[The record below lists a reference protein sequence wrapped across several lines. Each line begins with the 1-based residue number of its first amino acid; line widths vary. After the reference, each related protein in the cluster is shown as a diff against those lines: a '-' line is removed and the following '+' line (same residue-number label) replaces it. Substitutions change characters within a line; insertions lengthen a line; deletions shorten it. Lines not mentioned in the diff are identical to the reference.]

1 MTGMHTPEKYTSQSE
16 AKKALDCGLAW
27 FAEWWLGYR
36 SGEESMPQR
45 VGSLGHAYIA
55 EHVTALHE
63 QRTPS
68 YTEALLAECKKR
80 RYIQDNAD
88 GPITYDDR
96 LHADI
101 DAAADGAQVLLDSGV
116 FQPHHVTIHRGAPM
130 IEQRLQVP
138 WRHLWAIAG
147 LDTFKFPSAFHR
159 HRAGME
165 GTPDIVHEPDASTL
179 FCDDYKFRQKPDLG
193 GTVDN
198 PDPLVPD
205 LQGAFYKLLMRGAGI
220 GHGKEVIFRQ
230 LNVYAGR
237 WLSVDDLLAEGSP
250 YITEH
255 GLPSVDLKTLG
266 ALIRPE
272 DYETA
277 WRALVER
284 RRVASLSAL
293 TSTGRKKSVRMA
305 SEAET
310 YTFGKFRDT
319 LQRWPLVQ
327 VIPMRLDHSVCLD
340 VVRDMLAT
348 VSALIVQADA
358 GQVPG
363 RHLRSYATSPCL
375 RPHGCSIQAPCRAA
389 IGTGNVQATL
399 TEMASDGRLHLRAT
413 PGSIGDHPRCEPN
426 NGRNN
431 FLATSTPA

>member
-1 MTGMHTPEKYTSQSE
+1 MSGMHTHEKFTSQSE
-16 AKKALDCGLAW
+16 AKRAQDCGLAW
-27 FAEWWLGYR
+27 FAEWWLNYR
-36 SGEESMPQR
+36 QSGDESMPQR

-55 EHVTALHE
+55 EHVIAQHE
-63 QRTPS
+63 KRPPTYP
-68 YTEALLAECKKR
+68 EARRAECKKR
-80 RYIQDNAD
+80 RYVADDAD
-88 GPITYDDR
+88 GFGYSDALSAD
-96 LHADI
+96 LHA
-101 DAAADGAQVLLDSGV
+101 AEDGAQVLLDSGE
-116 FQPHHVTIHRGAPM
+116 FKPHHVTIFRGAPM
-130 IEQRLQVP
+130 IEQRLQVR
-138 WRHLWAIAG
+138 WLNTGIDAG
-147 LDTFKFPSAFHR
+147 KFPAAFKR
-159 HRAGME
+159 HRVGME
-165 GTPDIVHEPDASTL
+165 GTPDIVHEPDARTL
-179 FCDDYKFRQKPDLG
+179 FIDDYKFRQKPDLG

-205 LQGAFYKLLMRGAGI
+205 LQGAFYKLLTRGAGI
-220 GHGKEVIFRQ
+220 GQDKEVIFRQ

-237 WLSVDDLLAEGSP
+237 WLSVDNLLAEGSP

-284 RRVASLSAL
+284 RRVTSLSA
-293 TSTGRKKSVRMA
+293 TTAAGKKKPVRMA
-305 SEAET
+305 SEAES
-310 YTFGKFRDT
+310 YTFGKFLDALR
-319 LQRWPLVQ
+319 RWPLVQ

-363 RHLRSYATSPCL
+363 RHLRSYVTSPCL

-389 IGTGNVQATL
+389 IGTGNVQASL
-399 TEMASDGRLHLRAT
+399 TEMASDGRLHLRT
-413 PGSIGDHPRCEPN
+413 SPGSIGDHDRR
-426 NGRNN
+426 GRDN
-431 FLATSTPA
+431 FIATSTFHA

>member
-1 MTGMHTPEKYTSQSE
+1 MHTADKYTSQSE
-16 AKKALDCGLAW
+16 AKRALDCGLAW
-27 FAEWWLGYR
+27 YAEWWLGYR
-36 SGEESMPQR
+36 QSGDESMPQR
-45 VGSLGHAYIA
+45 VGSLGHAVIA
-55 EHVTALHE
+55 EHVIARHE
-63 QRTPS
+63 GRPSS
-68 YTEALLAECKKR
+68 YTKAMLAECRKR
-80 RYIQDNAD
+80 RYTREDAD
-88 GPITYDDR
+88 GFDG
-96 LHADI
+96 ADATLMR
-101 DAAADGAQVLLDSGV
+101 DLDSAEDGAQILLDSGE
-116 FQPHHVTIHRGAPM
+116 FNPHHVTIHRGAPM
-130 IEQRLQVP
+130 IEQRLQVG
-138 WRHLWAIAG
+138 WASLVSHAG
-147 LDTFKFPSAFHR
+147 FDLSGFPVAFLR
-159 HRAGME
+159 CRAGME
-165 GTPDIVHEPDASTL
+165 GTPDIVHEPDGSTL

-205 LQGAFYKLLMRGAGI
+205 MQGAFYKLLMRGAGI

-237 WLSVDDLLAEGSP
+237 WLSVDDLLADGSP

-255 GLPSVDLKTLG
+255 GLPSVDFKTLG
-266 ALIRPE
+266 ALIKPE

-284 RRVASLSAL
+284 RRVTSLSA
-293 TSTGRKKSVRMA
+293 TTAAGKKKPVRMA
-305 SEAET
+305 SEAES
-310 YTFGKFRDT
+310 YTFGKFLDT
-319 LQRWPLVQ
+319 LRRWPLVQ

-399 TEMASDGRLHLRAT
+399 TEMASDGRLHLRT
-413 PGSIGDHPRCEPN
+413 SPGSIGDHDR
-426 NGRNN
+426 NGRTMEMH
-431 FLATSTPA
+431 A